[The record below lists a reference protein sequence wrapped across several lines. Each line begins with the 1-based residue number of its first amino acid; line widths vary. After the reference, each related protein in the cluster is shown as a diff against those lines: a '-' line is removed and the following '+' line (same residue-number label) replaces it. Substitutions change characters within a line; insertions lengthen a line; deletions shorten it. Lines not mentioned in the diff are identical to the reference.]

1 MDPRINKCINSAM
14 AAASLALLF
23 QSGSIFAQAYPAK
36 PIRLMVPYDTGG
48 ISDLLTRLI
57 QPGMAAALGQPVVI
71 ENRPGAGG
79 GVGTD
84 QAAKA
89 PADGYTVLSN
99 FDSFATVPFLYANI
113 QHDPLRDFA
122 PVVLMAR
129 GPQVLAID
137 PKLGI
142 TTLDQ
147 FLQYA
152 RKKDSKLTFSTA
164 GSGSSSRLS
173 MELFRTA
180 AKFDTEFVSYKGG
193 APAVNAIL
201 GGHVTGM
208 MASIGVVIN
217 HVKAGK
223 LVALG
228 LSSGGR
234 RSPLLP
240 AVAPLSD
247 TIKGFDAQSWIG
259 LSVPA
264 GTPRPIIDRLNS
276 SVVQALKAQDV
287 RDRLE
292 SQGMEV
298 VGSTPDV
305 YGEWLRT
312 EINKWRP
319 IIQSL
324 NIKID

>member
-1 MDPRINKCINSAM
+1 MNLRTTKRVQLAM
-14 AAASLALLF
+14 ATFGLAAIF
-23 QSGSIFAQAYPAK
+23 QQGSVLAQAYPSK
-36 PIRLMVPYDTGG
+36 PIRLVVPYDTGG
-48 ISDLLTRLI
+48 ISDLITRMI
-57 QPGMAAALGQPVVI
+57 QPGMAASLGQPVVI

-79 GVGTD
+79 GVGSD
-84 QAAKA
+84 AAAKA

-122 PVVLMAR
+122 PISLMAR
-129 GPQVLAID
+129 GPQVLVVD

-142 TTLDQ
+142 TSVDQ
-147 FLQYA
+147 FLQFA
-152 RKKDSKLTFSTA
+152 RKKDSRLTFATA

-217 HVKAGK
+217 QVKAGK
-223 LVALG
+223 LTALG
-228 LSSGGR
+228 VSSAGR

-240 AVAPLSD
+240 AIAPLSE
-247 TIKGFDAQSWIG
+247 TVPGFDAQSWIG
-259 LSVPA
+259 LSVPT
-264 GTPRPIIDRLNS
+264 GTPRPVIDRLNA
-276 SVVQALKAQDV
+276 SVVQSLKAQDV

-298 VGSTPDV
+298 VGSSAEV
-305 YGEWLRT
+305 YGEWLKT

-324 NIKID
+324 NIRID

>member
-1 MDPRINKCINSAM
+1 MNKRVR
-14 AAASLALLF
+14 AAFALSSFALTI
-23 QSGSIFAQAYPAK
+23 QAGGAFAQGYPAK
-36 PIRLMVPYDTGG
+36 PLRLVVPYDTGG
-48 ISDLLTRLI
+48 ISDLITRMI
-57 QPGMAAALGQPVVI
+57 QPGMATALGQSVII

-79 GVGTD
+79 GVGSD
-84 QAAKA
+84 MAAKA

-113 QHDPLRDFA
+113 QHDPIRDFA

-129 GPQVLAID
+129 GPQVLVLD
-137 PKLGI
+137 PHLGI
-142 TTLDQ
+142 TTVDQ
-147 FLQYA
+147 FLQFA
-152 RKKDSKLTFSTA
+152 RKKDSRLTFSTA

-173 MELFRTA
+173 MELFRNA
-180 AKFDTEFVSYKGG
+180 AKFETEFVSYKGG

-208 MASIGVVIN
+208 LASIGVVVN
-217 HVKAGK
+217 QVKAGK
-223 LVALG
+223 LTALG
-228 LSSGGR
+228 VSSAGK

-240 AVAPLSD
+240 AVPPLSD
-247 TIKGFDAQSWIG
+247 TVPGFDAQSWVG

-276 SVVQALKAQDV
+276 SVVQALKAPEV

-298 VGSTPDV
+298 VGSTAEV
-305 YGEWLRT
+305 YGEWLKT
-312 EINKWRP
+312 EVAKWRP

-324 NIKID
+324 KIQIE

>member
-1 MDPRINKCINSAM
+1 MNNRLRVAI
-14 AAASLALLF
+14 AASGLALTL
-23 QSGSIFAQAYPAK
+23 QAGSLLAQAYPSK
-36 PIRLMVPYDTGG
+36 PIRLVVPYDTGG
-48 ISDLLTRLI
+48 ISDLITRMI
-57 QPGMAAALGQPVVI
+57 QPGMASVLGQPVII

-79 GVGTD
+79 GVGSD
-84 QAAKA
+84 MAAKA

-113 QHDPLRDFA
+113 QHDPIRDFA

-129 GPQVLAID
+129 GPQVLTID
-137 PKLGI
+137 PHLGI
-142 TTLDQ
+142 TTVDE
-147 FLQYA
+147 FLQFA
-152 RKKDSKLTFSTA
+152 RKKDSRLTFSTA

-173 MELFRTA
+173 MELFRNA
-180 AKFDTEFVSYKGG
+180 AKFETEFVSYKGG

-208 MASIGVVIN
+208 LASIGVVVN
-217 HVKAGK
+217 QVKAGK
-223 LVALG
+223 LTALG
-228 LSSGGR
+228 VSSAGK

-240 AVAPLSD
+240 SVPPLSD
-247 TIKGFDAQSWIG
+247 TIPGFDAQSWVG

-264 GTPRPIIDRLNS
+264 GTPRPIIDKLNF

-298 VGSTPDV
+298 VGSTAEV
-305 YGEWLRT
+305 YGEWLKT
-312 EINKWRP
+312 EVAKWRP
-319 IIQSL
+319 IIQAL
-324 NIKID
+324 KIQVE